1 MSLKIM
7 QGDQYA
13 IVFTG
18 TQNGAPLD
26 LSKIEMI
33 EFIVGKLRKIY
44 PGEVTTD
51 TDGNFTAN
59 DGKFYFPLTQE
70 ETLNFKSAMQSV
82 QIRVKFLGAEP
93 VVVGVPLGG
102 IRVTDAISKV
112 VL

>member
-18 TQNGAPLD
+18 TQDGAPLD

-44 PGEVTTD
+44 PGEVTMD
-51 TDGNFTAN
+51 TDGNFL
-59 DGKFYFPLTQE
+59 FPLTQE

-102 IRVTDAISKV
+102 IRVTDAISKE

>member
-18 TQNGAPLD
+18 TQDGAPLD

-44 PGEVTTD
+44 PGEVTE
-51 TDGNFTAN
+51 N

-70 ETLNFKSAMQSV
+70 ETLDFKSAMQSV

-93 VVVGVPLGG
+93 VVVGVPIGG

>member
-18 TQNGAPLD
+18 MQDGAPLD

-44 PGEVTTD
+44 PGGV
-51 TDGNFTAN
+51 TAN

-93 VVVGVPLGG
+93 VVVGVTLGG

>member
-18 TQNGAPLD
+18 TQDGEPLD

-33 EFIVGKLRKIY
+33 EFIVGNLRKIY
-44 PGEVTTD
+44 PGEVT
-51 TDGNFTAN
+51 AN
-59 DGKFYFPLTQE
+59 DGKFYFPMTQE

-82 QIRVKFLGAEP
+82 QIRVKFFGAEP

>member
-1 MSLKIM
+1 MSLKAM

-18 TQNGAPLD
+18 TQDGAPLD

-44 PGEVTTD
+44 PGAV
-51 TDGNFTAN
+51 TAN

-93 VVVGVPLGG
+93 VVVGVPIGG
-102 IRVTDAISKV
+102 IRVTDAISKE

>member
-18 TQNGAPLD
+18 TQDGEPLD

-44 PGEVTTD
+44 PGEVTMD
-51 TDGNFTAN
+51 TDGNFL
-59 DGKFYFPLTQE
+59 FPLTQE

-102 IRVTDAISKV
+102 IRVTDAISKE

>member
-18 TQNGAPLD
+18 TQDGEPLD

-33 EFIVGKLRKIY
+33 EFIVGNLRKIY
-44 PGEVTTD
+44 PGEVT
-51 TDGNFTAN
+51 AN
-59 DGKFYFPLTQE
+59 DGKFYFPMTQE

-93 VVVGVPLGG
+93 VVVGVPIGG

>member
-18 TQNGAPLD
+18 TQDGEPID
-26 LSKIEMI
+26 ISKIEMI
-33 EFIVGKLRKIY
+33 EFIVGNLRKIY
-44 PGEVTTD
+44 PGEV
-51 TDGNFTAN
+51 TAN

-93 VVVGVPLGG
+93 VVVGVPIGG